1 MAIIYYSLLETQ
13 KHLEEKAAFDRFCAL
28 FPDLPKGKITQSE
41 SPDFVIKTGKKSVI
55 GIELTRLFAEEP
67 GIIAISHAK
76 RHRLTVSAVQKVIEH
91 KQEKIRLYQKRKPGQ
106 LWLVVILENAQG
118 TAVWTI
124 PRNVNKW
131 PIHKGGFDKVF
142 LLDLHGN
149 RCFSLAE
156 A

>member
-41 SPDFVIKTGKKSVI
+41 SPDFVIKTGKRSSA

-67 GIIAISHAK
+67 GTTAIAPAK
-76 RHRLTVSAVQKVIEH
+76 RHRLTMSVVQKVIEH
-91 KQEKIRLYQKRKPGQ
+91 KQEKIRLYQKRKPEQ
-106 LWLVVILENAQG
+106 LWLVVILENVQG

-124 PRNVNKW
+124 PKNVDKW
-131 PIHKGGFDKVF
+131 PIHKAGFDKVF
-142 LLDLHGN
+142 LLDQHGN